1 MNSSEVIKV
10 FKIGGNVV
18 DSPEALARF
27 VSDFSQ
33 IQGKKILV
41 HGGGKE
47 ATRLSEKLGIETKM
61 IDGRRVTDSDT
72 IDVVT
77 MVYAGLINKRI
88 VALLQARSL
97 DAIGLTGA
105 DADVIRAVK
114 RAANPIDFGYVGD
127 IIPDGV
133 NAGFIC
139 RLIDEGIVPV
149 FSAIMHDGS
158 GTLLNCNADG
168 VASAIAVALAQ
179 IGKKVEL
186 IYCFE
191 KDGVLRDIDNPSSLI
206 SEINNASYASLRSQG
221 VINKGMIPKI
231 ENAFKAIRQGV
242 ASVTIKNSS
251 NIANSTGT
259 TISAS

>member
-127 IIPDGV
+127 ISPDGV
-133 NAGFIC
+133 NAGFIS

-149 FSAIMHDGS
+149 FCAIMHDGS

-179 IGKKVEL
+179 SGKKVEL

-206 SEINNASYASLRSQG
+206 SEIDNASYASLRSQG